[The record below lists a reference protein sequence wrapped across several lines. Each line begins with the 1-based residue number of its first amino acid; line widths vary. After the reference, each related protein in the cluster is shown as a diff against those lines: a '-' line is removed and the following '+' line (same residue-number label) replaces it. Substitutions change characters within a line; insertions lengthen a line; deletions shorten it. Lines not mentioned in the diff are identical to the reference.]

1 MLDQIEAVNEPIIL
15 SSKQHWLLVFNS
27 VLITTKM
34 FEVEVALDSQND
46 TFGLHDWYAGSRQLS
61 SECDVDT

>member
-1 MLDQIEAVNEPIIL
+1 MLDQIEAVNEPIIS
-15 SSKQHWLLVFNS
+15 SSKQHWLLFYYQAQE
-27 VLITTKM
+27 M